1 MLKVLQESA
10 WRKNRSYIG
19 FHRIVFL
26 PGIVPV
32 TDCRM
37 VTSAATAPAL
47 IVVGILMM
55 ESLAKIKWDEFEEA
69 VSAFFTVVVMPFTYS
84 ISNGVAAGFVF
95 YVITKIVKAKQKR
108 YIQSFM

>member
-26 PGIVPV
+26 PGIVLSPIAG
-32 TDCRM
+32 M

-55 ESLAKIKWDEFEEA
+55 ESL
-69 VSAFFTVVVMPFTYS
+69 P
-84 ISNGVAAGFVF
+84 
-95 YVITKIVKAKQKR
+95 R
-108 YIQSFM
+108 